1 MQTASTECRE
11 HGSRQIDNQRHQDM
25 AGKEKGDDAGRLLH
39 SGEARAGGRHV
50 HWASSIQIGSA
61 RPTIVVVGNGPKYRP
76 SSDATD

>member
-1 MQTASTECRE
+1 MGA
-11 HGSRQIDNQRHQDM
+11 M
-25 AGKEKGDDAGRLLH
+25 PAGW
-39 SGEARAGGRHV
+39 RHV